1 MLTIKDIARKC
12 NVSPATVSNVMNGK
26 NNKVSGETAAHI
38 LRTIEELGYKPNFI
52 AKGLRSSKT
61 KIIGVIAE
69 DLALFNV
76 PPIIT
81 GITACCEKYG
91 YIFLL
96 ENLRLYDRWNG
107 TWFEDSDKYNSVF
120 NPAMEQMNAINADG
134 IIYVAGHTRKI
145 NALKQSENR
154 PVTVAYSITDDPEI
168 PTFVLDDEKAAY
180 EMTCYLME
188 KGHKKI
194 GVVAGERSNLHT
206 LLRVD
211 GYQKALFEKGILFD
225 PQFVSYG
232 QWSRESGYAQAG
244 ALIEKGATALF
255 CFADYIAGGVY
266 DYLEE
271 KGLRAGSDICVAGFD
286 NHEYASY
293 MSPALTTIDLPTEE
307 IGFKAAE
314 RLIEMIE
321 GKVNDE
327 TIENRI
333 GCDLIIRQSS

>member
-1 MLTIKDIARKC
+1 MLTIKDIAKRC

-26 NNKVSGETAAHI
+26 SNKVSEETASHI
-38 LRTIEELGYKPNFI
+38 LKTIQELGYKPNFI

-69 DLALFNV
+69 DLASFNI

-81 GITACCEKYG
+81 GITACCEEHG

-96 ENLRLYDRWNG
+96 ENLRLYDRWG
-107 TWFEDSDKYNSVF
+107 GSWFEDSDKYNSAF
-120 NPAMEQMNAINADG
+120 NPAMEEMDAINVDG
-134 IIYVAGHTRKI
+134 IIYVAGHSRKI
-145 NALKQSENR
+145 SSLKQNDNR
-154 PVTVAYSITDDPEI
+154 PVVVAYSIAEDTSI

-188 KGHKKI
+188 KGHEKI

-211 GYQKALFEKGILFD
+211 GYQKALFEKGKLYD
-225 PQFVSYG
+225 PNFVSYG
-232 QWSRESGYAQAG
+232 EWSRKSGHDQAEN
-244 ALIEKGATALF
+244 LINKGATALF

-271 KGLRAGSDICVAGFD
+271 KGLRAGKDISVVGFD
-286 NHEYASY
+286 NHEYSTY
-293 MSPALTTIDLPTEE
+293 MSPRLTTIELPTRE
-307 IGFKAAE
+307 IGYKAAE

-321 GKVNDE
+321 GKVNDN
-327 TIENRI
+327 TIENQVK
-333 GCDLIIRQSS
+333 CDLVIRQSS